1 MRNGFSEQ
9 LDKLNV
15 ELITMGA
22 LCEDAIDGAIAAL
35 QNAEE
40 RLVKRVFQID
50 GEIDQKERD
59 IEALCMKLL
68 LRQQPVARD
77 LRAISSAL
85 KMISDMERIGDQA
98 SDIADITRYIG
109 QDWKMG
115 KLHMADMAAAAIKM
129 VKGSVESFVKKDL
142 GLARSIVLY
151 DDVVDAL
158 FAKVKKELI
167 DLIGEEAGNGECC
180 MDLLMIAKYLERIGD
195 HAVNIAEWVEFAIT
209 GEHFSDEHTYYE
221 KNKEGMDQA

>member
-1 MRNGFSEQ
+1 MRNDFSEQ
-9 LDKLNV
+9 MDKLSV

-22 LCEDAIDGAIAAL
+22 LCEEAIDGAIAAL
-35 QNAEE
+35 QNADA
-40 RLVKRVFQID
+40 RQRNRVFQID

-59 IEALCMKLL
+59 IEGMCMKLL

-77 LRAISSAL
+77 LRVISSAL

-98 SDIADITRYIG
+98 SDIADITRYISL
-109 QDWKMG
+109 DWTRG
-115 KLHMADMAAAAIKM
+115 KTHMADMAAGAIKM

-142 GLARSIVLY
+142 SLARSIVSY
-151 DDVVDAL
+151 DDVVDDL
-158 FAKVKKELI
+158 FARVKQELI
-167 DLIGEEAGNGECC
+167 FMIGEDPKNGECC

-209 GEHFSDEHTYYE
+209 GVHSSAEHTYYG
-221 KNKEGMDQA
+221 KEGAGET